1 MANQNFAEFTNL
13 YDLTKTLRFEL
24 KPIWKT
30 KELLEWENLFP
41 KDRKIEEIYQ
51 NIIKPC
57 LNDLHSQLIEESLE
71 WASLDVNDN
80 DFITWK
86 WSINRSWNG
95 NEKKKFKE
103 TFDKRKKNLENK

>member
-95 NEKKKFKE
+95 NEKKK
-103 TFDKRKKNLENK
+103 